1 MVQRLH
7 ASVGDSTCILFLN
20 LLSFFSVILTFVGC
34 RSVPVTE
41 RTQLMLSSSA
51 KEKEAGEEAY
61 AEYRTKYKR
70 SDNAAYNEALARCGN
85 AIVDAVDADDFERE
99 FIVLETPVRN
109 AFCLPGGK
117 VVVYSGMMDEMRN
130 EAELAFIVAHEVG
143 HAVARHFGERT
154 SWQFLESWGGLF
166 PSEDDAS
173 DAAFGRDFEF
183 EADRIGMTLMAK
195 AGYDPAAAVQ
205 FWTRFSNS
213 PAGKAGALMNTHP
226 DNADRIAA
234 MEDNMNSA
242 QEEYAIAPN
251 RKDFGVFFP

>member
-1 MVQRLH
+1 MFSKPLI
-7 ASVGDSTCILFLN
+7 ILFAT
-20 LLSFFSVILTFVGC
+20 SFLTGC
-34 RSVPVTE
+34 RSVPVTD

-51 KEKEAGEEAY
+51 QEKEAGEEAY
-61 AEYRTKYKR
+61 AEYLTKYKR
-70 SDNAAYNEALARCGN
+70 SGNAAYNEVLARCGK
-85 AIVDAVDADDFERE
+85 AIADTAGADGFEWE
-99 FIVLETPVRN
+99 FVVLETPVRN

-143 HAVARHFGERT
+143 HAVARHYGERS
-154 SWQFLESWGGLF
+154 SWRFLDSWCGLF

-205 FWTRFSNS
+205 FWTRFSES
-213 PAGKAGALMNTHP
+213 PAGKAGSLMISHP
-226 DNADRIAA
+226 CDADRIAA
-234 MEDNMNSA
+234 MKNNLPSA
-242 QEEYAIAPN
+242 REAYAIAED
-251 RKDFGVFFP
+251 RKGFGVFFPEREEQ